1 MASQDE
7 PVSLRKQDSHV
18 EEAGVEPARAINLTD
33 TMARCRHQS
42 ACSPKKGASRAITEN
57 TRGMPLA
64 LRIKRSWF
72 MSAAAIK
79 RTRRQTL
86 TVPHPDTFRK
96 LSAGLPPN
104 DPSVLTM

>member
-1 MASQDE
+1 
-7 PVSLRKQDSHV
+7 
-18 EEAGVEPARAINLTD
+18 
-33 TMARCRHQS
+33 
-42 ACSPKKGASRAITEN
+42 
-57 TRGMPLA
+57 MPLA